1 MRPWEAEGISRRW
14 WYRRRGEGTAARIA
28 ARNKSIREDPRI
40 NAELASEHGL
50 TVRQIRRIRN
60 QTRGGDIKVHSNYT
74 DSVPL
79 TLRER
84 QREDF
89 DFGASVRGKTKPFLI
104 GKELKTKDLLQT
116 AAERW
121 KTERQNPTQNHG

>member
-1 MRPWEAEGISRRW
+1 MGSEGISRRW

-60 QTRGGDIKVHSNYT
+60 QLGGTLKCTRTTQIVSLWLSEKD
-74 DSVPL
+74 
-79 TLRER
+79 REK
-84 QREDF
+84 DF

-104 GKELKTKDLLQT
+104 GK
-116 AAERW
+116 
-121 KTERQNPTQNHG
+121 

>member
-60 QTRGGDIKVHSNYT
+60 QLGGWDIKVHSNYT
-74 DSVPL
+74 DSVPSTLEKDREKIL
-79 TLRER
+79 TL
-84 QREDF
+84 
-89 DFGASVRGKTKPFLI
+89 GP
-104 GKELKTKDLLQT
+104 
-116 AAERW
+116 
-121 KTERQNPTQNHG
+121 P